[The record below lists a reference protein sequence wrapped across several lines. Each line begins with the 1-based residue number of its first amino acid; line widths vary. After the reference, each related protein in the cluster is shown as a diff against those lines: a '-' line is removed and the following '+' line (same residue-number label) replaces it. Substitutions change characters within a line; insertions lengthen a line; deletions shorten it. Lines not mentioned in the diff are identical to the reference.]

1 LRNGGTD
8 AAVAELSPRNDLI
21 AGGPKSCE
29 IIRLNIC
36 EQDVDRWRAAWA
48 GLWMIAL
55 KSSSD
60 HSWPWADVGEEAEV
74 SG

>member
-1 LRNGGTD
+1 LYNGGRD
-8 AAVAELSPRNDLI
+8 AAVAELSPRDGLI
-21 AGGPKSCE
+21 AGDPKSCE
-29 IIRLNIC
+29 IIRPNIR
-36 EQDVDRWRAAWA
+36 EQDVDRWRAAWG

-60 HSWPWADVGEEAEV
+60 HSWPWADVGEQAEV